1 MKTLLKYCYLIGLLV
16 KQIDMKKMDKDMIN
30 DIVIRMPG
38 EFMIE
43 DQKELVL
50 KILLERRE
58 RIMSLNKKEGV

>member
-1 MKTLLKYCYLIGLLV
+1 
-16 KQIDMKKMDKDMIN
+16 MKKMDKDMIN

>member
-1 MKTLLKYCYLIGLLV
+1 MKYCYLIGLLV